1 MIEKEFAKDL
11 GITKEG
17 YETTNG
23 SYVVELDNSNE
34 FAKIYSLLDKSEQSD
49 LDIETIHMNED
60 LVEMTYLTDGFD
72 VTLRAN
78 LKENKYMVEIKE
90 AM

>member
-1 MIEKEFAKDL
+1 MIEKDFAKDL

-17 YETTNG
+17 YETTND
-23 SYVVELDNSNE
+23 SYVIELDNSNE
-34 FAKIYSLLDKSEQSD
+34 FSKIYTLLDKNEDAD
-49 LDIETIHMNED
+49 LDVETIHMNEE